1 MESTF
6 LIYSLTKR
14 CGYRYCYGLWVFL
27 KMLLCQDARI
37 FFPPAMAIYTRR
49 YIQRKVVGNLP
60 VPDFFFQC
68 FVSAFNLNR
77 TLGPVVKYHIYL
89 ATSVSW
95 QHGMLVIGYFGSKR

>member
-1 MESTF
+1 
-6 LIYSLTKR
+6 
-14 CGYRYCYGLWVFL
+14 
-27 KMLLCQDARI
+27 MLLCQDARI